1 MKSFLKK
8 IKKNRWHLHAGLS
21 ALIALAFNI
30 CVVEGTY
37 SPLIPALASG
47 ALLGFVGVIWEGIHE
62 IRSGAKFDWTDV
74 AANFVGAFV
83 FVFLYHW
90 IF

>member
-1 MKSFLKK
+1 MRKIIKK
-8 IKKNRWHLHAGLS
+8 IKKNRWHKHAAIS
-21 ALIALAFNI
+21 ALIALVFNI
-30 CVVEGTY
+30 FVVEGTY

-47 ALLGFVGVIWEGIHE
+47 FVLGFVGVFWEAIHE
-62 IRSGAKFDWTDV
+62 IRTGDKLDWSKV

-83 FVFLYHW
+83 IVYLYHW